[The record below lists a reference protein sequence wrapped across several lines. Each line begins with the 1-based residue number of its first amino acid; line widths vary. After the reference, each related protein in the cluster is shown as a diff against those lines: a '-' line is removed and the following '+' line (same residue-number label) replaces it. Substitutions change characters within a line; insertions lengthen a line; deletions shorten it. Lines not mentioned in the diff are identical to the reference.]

1 MCSTCWASYVIF
13 CVRLCYVLSR
23 CVKDFC
29 QFLGILTNNIW
40 DLSFSRILW
49 VPKKYERFLWSFRT
63 HLNAIKPH
71 SDVRISRNSSLK
83 RVGWMKTVRLPL
95 SDCTA
100 SAYEIWSS
108 FGTVRLPLKSPK
120 RNQKPPKQVLV
131 TKYQRQSWSIAIG
144 GLFGFFNQII

>member
-71 SDVRISRNSSLK
+71 SDVRISGNSSLK

-100 SAYEIWSS
+100 SALWDLVVIWHCTASA
-108 FGTVRLPLKSPK
+108 KIAQED
-120 RNQKPPKQVLV
+120 QKPPKQVLV

>member
-13 CVRLCYVLSR
+13 GVCLCYVLSR

-29 QFLGILTNNIW
+29 QFLGIFTNNIW

-63 HLNAIKPH
+63 HLTAIKPH
-71 SDVRISRNSSLK
+71 SDVRISGNSSLK

-100 SAYEIWSS
+100 SALWDLVVIWHCTASA
-108 FGTVRLPLKSPK
+108 KIAQED
-120 RNQKPPKQVLV
+120 QKPPKQVLV

>member
-13 CVRLCYVLSR
+13 CVRLYYVLSR
-23 CVKDFC
+23 CVKDLC
-29 QFLGILTNNIW
+29 QILGILGIFTNYLW
-40 DLSFSRILW
+40 FSRILW

-71 SDVRISRNSSLK
+71 SDVRISGNSSLK

-100 SAYEIWSS
+100 SALWDLVVIWHCTASA
-108 FGTVRLPLKSPK
+108 KIAQED
-120 RNQKPPKQVLV
+120 QKPPKQVLV